1 MVVGSGSRLVGLE
14 VDVATRIRQ
23 SPEKRKPTLDELC
36 ASRDFP
42 RTRVMQAVEPE
53 WVKIADE
60 NKAAEVLYYA
70 NNNWSRVVR
79 KGQVQQWQSEAK
91 QMAAAI
97 KIAEAVKG
105 WGVINPWAVTP
116 WYGIQH
122 HRWGSV
128 VWSLCE
134 LMYI

>member
-1 MVVGSGSRLVGLE
+1 MQEHKDRPGHNKVN
-14 VDVATRIRQ
+14 
-23 SPEKRKPTLDELC
+23 
-36 ASRDFP
+36 AS
-42 RTRVMQAVEPE
+42 TSVSHAVEMLSSYYCKAHSLAKHICIC
-53 WVKIADE
+53 V

-70 NNNWSRVVR
+70 NKNWSRVVR

-122 HRWGSV
+122 CRRNSV
-128 VWSLCE
+128 VWTLCE
-134 LMYI
+134 LMSI